1 MLVRIMHRCRLF
13 TQHCN
18 SIRKIRQISK
28 ISYSGYGMSVGQNMA
43 WGYGSWDAAIQA
55 WFNEVKDFEF
65 GTGSK
70 NGNAVGHYTQVLIL
84 NS

>member
-1 MLVRIMHRCRLF
+1 
-13 TQHCN
+13 
-18 SIRKIRQISK
+18 
-28 ISYSGYGMSVGQNMA
+28 MA

-65 GTGSK
+65 GTESK